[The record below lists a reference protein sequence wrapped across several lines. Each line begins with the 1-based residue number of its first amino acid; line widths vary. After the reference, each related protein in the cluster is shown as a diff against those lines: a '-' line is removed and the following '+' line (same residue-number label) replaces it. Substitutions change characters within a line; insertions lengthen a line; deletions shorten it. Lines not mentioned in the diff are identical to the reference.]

1 MQNAPKA
8 SDLMARLRTAPV
20 LADGAMGTQLQVQ
33 GVSFDQCFDA
43 LNLNGQALVE
53 QVHRSYID
61 AGTELIET
69 NTFGANRYKLAA
81 HGLQDKV
88 AEVNHAGVELA
99 RRVIDRSPREVYLA
113 GSVGPLG
120 VRLAPLG
127 RVRPQQ
133 AFEAFR
139 EQIATLVE
147 ANVDLIILE
156 TFSDLNEVGKAIEAA
171 RDASSTL
178 PVVASMTFTRDDFT
192 LLGDDPARVAQELTR
207 LGANVIGVNCS
218 EGPGQLLRVLKEM
231 KKVSRGLPLAV
242 MPNAGWPERVGGRIM
257 YPAAPEYFG
266 EYARAFL
273 EAGAHIVGGCC
284 GTTPAH
290 IAAMR
295 TALDRPAP
303 AQAVSPIVT
312 VSAGPEEES
321 GPAIRP
327 TQLAEKLARREFV
340 IGVEVNPPRGH
351 NLHRL
356 LAGAALLAEAGADVI
371 NVADTP
377 LARMRMSAWAV
388 CHLIHQEVGVETVLH
403 FPIRGRSLLRIQGD
417 LLAAHA
423 LGVRNLFVVL
433 GDPTAIGDY
442 PEAMDDYDLV
452 PSGLIRLVKESFN
465 KGVDHAGQSIGQP
478 TSFLIGCALNLGTTD
493 PQQEVKVLHRKIMS
507 GASFALTQPIFDVE
521 IVRNFI
527 RCYEE
532 EYGPLALPLLVGVL
546 PLYSE
551 RHASFLH
558 NEVPGIDVSE
568 HLRQRIGQ
576 AKDPPAE
583 GVRIS
588 IEVLS
593 ALRTVAQVRGTYLIT
608 PFSRYEL
615 AVEIIEWIRARIMH

>member
-1 MQNAPKA
+1 M
-8 SDLMARLRTAPV
+8 SDLIARLRTAPV
-20 LADGAMGTQLQVQ
+20 LADGAMGTQLQAR

-43 LNLNGQALVE
+43 LNLSDQELVE
-53 QVHRSYID
+53 QVHRNYID
-61 AGTELIET
+61 AGAELIET

-88 AEVNHAGVELA
+88 AELNRAGVELA
-99 RRVIDRSPREVYLA
+99 GRVIDSSRREVYLA

-139 EQIATLVE
+139 EQITALFE
-147 ANVDLIILE
+147 ANVGLIIME
-156 TFSDLNEVGKAIEAA
+156 TFSDLNEVGEAIRAA
-171 RDASSTL
+171 RDVSSTL

-192 LLGDDPARVAQELTR
+192 LLGDNPARVAEELTR
-207 LGANVIGVNCS
+207 LGADVIGVNCS
-218 EGPGQLLRVLKEM
+218 GGPGQLLRVLKAM
-231 KKVSRGLPLAV
+231 KEAGRGLLFAV

-273 EAGAHIVGGCC
+273 EAGARIVGGCC

-295 TALDRPAP
+295 AALDAPAP
-303 AQAVSPIVT
+303 VRSVSRAVAVSARPQ
-312 VSAGPEEES
+312 EES
-321 GPAIRP
+321 SPVVRP
-327 TQLAEKLARREFV
+327 TRLAEKLARREFV
-340 IGVEVNPPRGH
+340 IGVEVDPPRGH

-452 PSGLIRLVKESFN
+452 PSGLIRLVRERFN

-521 IVRNFI
+521 VARNFI
-527 RCYEE
+527 RRYEE

-546 PLYSE
+546 SLYSE
-551 RHASFLH
+551 RHAGFLH
-558 NEVPGIDVSE
+558 NEVPGMNVPE
-568 HLRQRIGQ
+568 HLRGRIGR
-576 AKDPPAE
+576 ATDPPAE

-588 IEVLS
+588 LELLS
-593 ALRTVAQVRGTYLIT
+593 ALRTVAQVRGAYLIT
-608 PFSRYEL
+608 PFSHYEL
-615 AVEIIEWIRARIMH
+615 TVEITEWIRTRLA